1 MKRLCDILLI
11 LTSETNACLSNAC
24 TLHEQSYAKQR
35 LREQSY
41 AKQRLREQAYA
52 GGKQGAAL
60 LPVLPVQA
68 AEQVQYMET
77 GGNIS
82 DRSYEGN

>member
-35 LREQSY
+35 LHEQSY
-41 AKQRLREQAYA
+41 VSNACVSRLMLEGNREQPYSLFCLCRRRSRFSIW
-52 GGKQGAAL
+52 K
-60 LPVLPVQA
+60 P
-68 AEQVQYMET
+68 EET
-77 GGNIS
+77 
-82 DRSYEGN
+82 

>member
-24 TLHEQSYAKQR
+24 TLH
-35 LREQSY
+35 EQSY